1 MNKKAQGLSLNTV
14 VIAAIVLIVLVV
26 LIGIFTGS
34 LGQFVKDFLGIS
46 QKSCPDANQKAECDY
61 VMEKEIYGPF
71 EPELKEEKCCQPI
84 TNCEDLRGECL
95 ATGACANKPGGAK
108 ANRLGP
114 GDEWCKEKSST
125 TPECCRR

>member
-84 TNCEDLRGECL
+84 TNCEEMRGTCEGRCFREKRL
-95 ATGACANKPGGAK
+95 TQGDDWCAENRDSSLCCAK
-108 ANRLGP
+108 
-114 GDEWCKEKSST
+114 
-125 TPECCRR
+125 